1 MFNSQI
7 WVLTKINIFAPSL
20 CCFLN
25 FLWESSILLLSFFS
39 FFWVLFCL
47 DNCKFMRRSDGGSWP
62 WKQIWRF
69 LCCCSDSAQHRQ
81 MESKKGFV
89 DVKVVNEEGS
99 SLTSAL
105 GTVAT
110 LLTSALLTTHLISRV
125 SSLLLCF
132 CFCFSCKLIK
142 VKPVIS
148 YNSL

>member
-1 MFNSQI
+1 
-7 WVLTKINIFAPSL
+7 
-20 CCFLN
+20 
-25 FLWESSILLLSFFS
+25 
-39 FFWVLFCL
+39 
-47 DNCKFMRRSDGGSWP
+47 
-62 WKQIWRF
+62 
-69 LCCCSDSAQHRQ
+69 